1 MLCVYIHVQSIQS
14 SFILNFFY
22 KLLHSLKNEQAECGR
37 LSTSLKRTIYTLM
50 LRQYTNSIIAL
61 IRGSSQKQSQAIFL
75 HHSKPRC
82 DCFEHDQNNRAYG
95 TIFKYSYTFARHSHC
110 TRTNIRNKSF
120 KIRKKIAKLH
130 STYDA
135 TNILRSTPSILRV
148 FEIFSRVFRI
158 VLRVNGHVVRF
169 DANTIRIHATGCK
182 CSTGGLRV
190 NYELVR
196 KYETDQCFAVV
207 LFF

>member
-1 MLCVYIHVQSIQS
+1 MLCVYIHVQSTQS

-82 DCFEHDQNNRAYG
+82 DYFEHDQNNRAYG

-120 KIRKKIAKLH
+120 KFVRKSQNFTVL
-130 STYDA
+130 TM
-135 TNILRSTPSILRV
+135 LRISYGLPRV
-148 FEIFSRVFRI
+148 FYEF
-158 VLRVNGHVVRF
+158 LRF
-169 DANTIRIHATGCK
+169 FLE
-182 CSTGGLRV
+182 SSGLSS
-190 NYELVR
+190 E
-196 KYETDQCFAVV
+196 
-207 LFF
+207 

>member
-1 MLCVYIHVQSIQS
+1 MWASFYVSKENNIHPYATLVYK
-14 SFILNFFY
+14 FN
-22 KLLHSLKNEQAECGR
+22 N
-37 LSTSLKRTIYTLM
+37 STYSG
-50 LRQYTNSIIAL
+50 L
-61 IRGSSQKQSQAIFL
+61 IVEIVAL

-95 TIFKYSYTFARHSHC
+95 TIFKYSYTSARHSHC

-120 KIRKKIAKLH
+120 KIAKLH

-190 NYELVR
+190 NYE
-196 KYETDQCFAVV
+196 YENTRLISVSQ
-207 LFF
+207 

>member
-22 KLLHSLKNEQAECGR
+22 ILLHSLKNEQAECGR

-82 DCFEHDQNNRAYG
+82 DCFEHDQNSRAYG

-120 KIRKKIAKLH
+120 KFVRKSQNFTVL
-130 STYDA
+130 TM
-135 TNILRSTPSILRV
+135 LRISYGLLRV
-148 FEIFSRVFRI
+148 FYEF
-158 VLRVNGHVVRF
+158 LRF
-169 DANTIRIHATGCK
+169 FLE
-182 CSTGGLRV
+182 SSGLSS
-190 NYELVR
+190 E
-196 KYETDQCFAVV
+196 
-207 LFF
+207 

>member
-22 KLLHSLKNEQAECGR
+22 KLLHSLKNKQAECGR

-61 IRGSSQKQSQAIFL
+61 IRGSSQKQSQAIFF

-82 DCFEHDQNNRAYG
+82 DCFEHDQSNRAYG

-120 KIRKKIAKLH
+120 KFVRKSQNFTVL
-130 STYDA
+130 TM
-135 TNILRSTPSILRV
+135 LRISYGLPRV
-148 FEIFSRVFRI
+148 FYEF
-158 VLRVNGHVVRF
+158 LRF
-169 DANTIRIHATGCK
+169 FLE
-182 CSTGGLRV
+182 SSGLSS
-190 NYELVR
+190 E
-196 KYETDQCFAVV
+196 
-207 LFF
+207 

>member
-14 SFILNFFY
+14 SFILTFFY

-50 LRQYTNSIIAL
+50 LRQNSTYSGL
-61 IRGSSQKQSQAIFL
+61 IVEIVAL

-120 KIRKKIAKLH
+120 KFVRKSQNFTVL
-130 STYDA
+130 TM
-135 TNILRSTPSILRV
+135 LRISYGLLRV
-148 FEIFSRVFRI
+148 FYEFLRFFLESSGLFS
-158 VLRVNGHVVRF
+158 
-169 DANTIRIHATGCK
+169 
-182 CSTGGLRV
+182 
-190 NYELVR
+190 E
-196 KYETDQCFAVV
+196 
-207 LFF
+207 

>member
-1 MLCVYIHVQSIQS
+1 MWASFYVSKENNIHPYATLVYK
-14 SFILNFFY
+14 FN
-22 KLLHSLKNEQAECGR
+22 N
-37 LSTSLKRTIYTLM
+37 STYSG
-50 LRQYTNSIIAL
+50 L
-61 IRGSSQKQSQAIFL
+61 IVEIVAL

-120 KIRKKIAKLH
+120 KFVRKSQNFTVL
-130 STYDA
+130 TM
-135 TNILRSTPSILRV
+135 LRISYGLPRV
-148 FEIFSRVFRI
+148 FYEFLRFFSRVFRI

-196 KYETDQCFAVV
+196 KYETD
-207 LFF
+207 

>member
-120 KIRKKIAKLH
+120 KFVRNSQNFAVLTCYKYL
-130 STYDA
+130 T
-135 TNILRSTPSILRV
+135 SILRV
-148 FEIFSRVFRI
+148 FEIFSRVLRI
-158 VLRVNGHVVRF
+158 VLRMNGHVVRF

-182 CSTGGLRV
+182 CSTSGLRV
-190 NYELVR
+190 NHELVR